1 MSLRMNN
8 NRNILDAWITIEQLS
23 EGSIS
28 KKDKTY
34 DLLYGPA
41 PDWKR
46 FFIEY
51 IERQKR
57 KSHLSEK
64 RFIKSGVVMYFGI
77 FDFEE
82 VVDILREKYK
92 IKKTDEDIAK
102 SEKFTI
108 ALYFNHEM
116 EFLEDY
122 LFLTISGYIR
132 NKGDLPEDLR
142 KVENEFKEILSRRF
156 EENFNAM
163 FNELFIRYNVTP
175 DNFRFKY
182 LTDIENGDVNLH
194 SFFIADLNR
203 AKLLNNDNLNQYIKG
218 FSGTKYNL
226 DSNKHSAFF
235 NPTIFEETVLQPK
248 YYPLGRFPSNTSFAL
263 SFMQQAA
270 VNLALNDKNKI
281 ISVNGPPGTG
291 KTTLL
296 KDIFADL
303 IVQQAI
309 EIVSSSKKS
318 VKPTIIYYKTA
329 KFGSLPKMISEK
341 NIIVASSNN
350 GAVQNIVNELPKIKE
365 IDKEFIEAIKN
376 VNYFTHISNCHL
388 EKKFSGNTF
397 EIKSTFKG
405 HENWGTFSLE
415 GGKASNME
423 QLMLTIE
430 SIIKDLKENYTPEPK
445 IYEDFKVMYQKASYE
460 RQKIQQLSEKIYKL
474 RNLKPELAQKEQDL
488 KIKEQAK
495 KQDLDLF
502 VNEVSGK
509 IDALEEELNNLINNH
524 HSYYHQVEDLDFTR
538 AQAERNFEVIQSQ
551 KPSFI
556 WLQRLFFRA
565 KINRYFKQLNE
576 ANEELQQLILK
587 RSNLLKLKGKHEQSM
602 NTTKNLLLKLT
613 NEKQMKVAEFNNW
626 LNNEMDKLNKIRE
639 QIRDLEME
647 LKGHNIRGIQ
657 FDLAYEDLQKSNP
670 WFTEKFRDIQTKL
683 FILALKVR
691 KQFLYDN
698 VKNLNAAAIIW
709 KKQGEYAGRV
719 TGQIIVRE
727 AWQWINFAVPIVSTT
742 FASFSRMFNALD
754 ENSLGYLFIDE
765 AGQALPQASV
775 GAIFRSRKI
784 VVVGDPSQIKPVLT
798 LDSNVLN
805 LIGQH
810 YLVDERYVSSDASTQ
825 TLTDAASQFGYFK
838 NEDEWVGIPLW
849 VHRRC
854 NEPMFSISNSI
865 SYNGLMVQGKKKSEA
880 IGKAV
885 WIDVKGN
892 ARDKYVKEQ
901 GEMLRDLI
909 KFQLVE
915 KPELAN
921 EIYVITP
928 FRNVANQLIK
938 ILDQIQFTQREEGR
952 VTNVGT
958 VHTFQ
963 GKEAK
968 IVYLVLGADTK
979 SKGAASWAVSDP
991 NIMNVAATRA
1001 KEEFY
1006 IVGEKQLYATLGS
1019 RVADETIK
1027 IIGKYNR
1034 GKL

>member
-1 MSLRMNN
+1 MKKNH
-8 NRNILDAWITIEQLS
+8 NILDAWITIEQLS

-34 DLLYGPA
+34 DLLYEPA
-41 PDWKR
+41 SDWKK

-51 IERQKR
+51 IETQKR
-57 KSHLSEK
+57 KNRLSEK
-64 RFIKSGVVMYFGI
+64 RFLKSGVVMYFGI

-82 VVDILREKYK
+82 VVEILRKKYK

-142 KVENEFKEILSRRF
+142 KVENEFKEVLSRRF
-156 EENFNAM
+156 EGNFNAM
-163 FNELFIRYNVTP
+163 FNELFTRYNVTP

-203 AKLLNNDNLNQYIKG
+203 AKQLNNDNLNQYIKG
-218 FSGTKYNL
+218 FRGTKYNL

-235 NPTIFEETVLQPK
+235 NPAIFEETVLQPK

-303 IVQQAI
+303 IVQQAF

-318 VKPTIIYYKTA
+318 VEPTIIYYKNA
-329 KFGSLPKMISEK
+329 KFGSLSKAISEK

-350 GAVQNIVNELPKIKE
+350 GAVQNIVNKLPKIKE
-365 IDKEFIEAIKN
+365 IDKKFIEAIQD

-388 EKKFSGNTF
+388 EKKFSSNMF
-397 EIKSTFKG
+397 EIKSTLKG
-405 HENWGTFSLE
+405 HENWGAFSLE
-415 GGKASNME
+415 GGKASNIE
-423 QLMLTIE
+423 QLILTIE
-430 SIIKDLKENYTPEPK
+430 SIIKDLKGNYTPEPK
-445 IYEDFKVMYQKASYE
+445 VYEEFKVMYQKASYE
-460 RQKIQQLSEKIYKL
+460 RQKIQQLSRKFYKL
-474 RNLKPELAQKEQDL
+474 RNLKPELAQKEQEL
-488 KIKEQAK
+488 KIIEQAK
-495 KQDLDLF
+495 KQALDLF

-509 IDALEEELNNLINNH
+509 IDALEEELINLTKNH
-524 HSYYHQVEDLDFTR
+524 HSYSHQVEDLDFTR

-556 WLQRLFFRA
+556 WLQKLFFRA
-565 KINRYFKQLNE
+565 KIDRYFKQLNE

-587 RSNLLKLKGKHEQSM
+587 RSNLLKIKETNEKSL
-602 NTTKNLLLKLT
+602 NTTKNVLLKLI
-613 NEKQMKVAEFNNW
+613 NEKQMKAAEFNNW
-626 LNNEMDKLNKIRE
+626 INNETDKLNKIRK
-639 QIRDLEME
+639 QIRDLEKE
-647 LKGHNIRGIQ
+647 LKVHNVKGIQ

-709 KKQGEYAGRV
+709 NKQGEYVGRLN
-719 TGQIIVRE
+719 GQFIVRE
-727 AWQWINFAVPIVSTT
+727 AWQWINFAIPIISTT
-742 FASFSRMFNALD
+742 FASFSRMFNVVD

-775 GAIFRSRKI
+775 GAIFRSKKI
-784 VVVGDPSQIKPVLT
+784 IVVGDPSQIKPVLT

-810 YLVDERYVSSDASTQ
+810 YFVDERYVSSEASTQ
-825 TLTDAASQFGYFK
+825 TLTDAASQFGYYK

-865 SYNGLMVQGKKKSEA
+865 SYNGLMVQGKEKSKA

-885 WIDVKGN
+885 WFDVKGN

-901 GEMLRDLI
+901 GEMLKDLI
-909 KFQLVE
+909 KSKLVD

-979 SKGAASWAVSDP
+979 SKGAASWAVLDP

-1006 IVGEKQLYATLGS
+1006 IIGDKQLYASLGS

-1027 IIGKYNR
+1027 IIEKYNR
-1034 GKL
+1034 VKL